1 MMNVLSGANKF
12 LESKATA
19 ATVFAVTGLSKLAS
33 DYKDAPADKKHYT
46 LTHDAFVLGTSA
58 LGVAGYTFA
67 SKKVIK
73 SKGFIKL
80 LNKLKTHVKGHIEEK
95 KYSKPAKNVLNYF
108 KEVSTKCLDNTLMLG
123 TGILGAIGADYLV
136 HAVHLDKKLKQKKT
150 LQTED
155 KSFDKINDTTNTL
168 INSFKESGLNKTLDN
183 AVGSEVKNSM
193 YNRIF
198 DFPAMKMFTTS
209 MVGMQGFEVIQ
220 EKTLKARMMHTTKC
234 LIANSV
240 VPIFFLSTA
249 TSLTKKMNS
258 ALRLPLTFATMI
270 FGTMYTNKFI
280 DKHQYKDVKKNAP
293 KLNIN
298 KTKQVVANQMNK
310 SQQNIVA
317 NPVQPQ
323 ETQPQETQPQKFQ
336 PQETQQ
342 NASNKIQL
350 NA

>member
-1 MMNVLSGANKF
+1 MNVLSGANKF

-46 LTHDAFVLGTSA
+46 LTHDAFVLGASA

-67 SKKVIK
+67 SKKIVK
-73 SKGFIKL
+73 SKGFTKL
-80 LNKLKTHVKGHIEEK
+80 FNKMKTNIKGHIEEK
-95 KYSKPAKNVLNYF
+95 KYSKPATKVLNYLQ
-108 KEVSTKCLDNTLMLG
+108 EVSTKCLDNTLMLG
-123 TGILGAIGADYLV
+123 TGILGAIGADYLI
-136 HAVHLDKKLKQKKT
+136 HAIRLDKKIKQKKI

-280 DKHQYKDVKKNAP
+280 DKHQYMSPKKTAQKPNTKSKQLVA
-293 KLNIN
+293 N
-298 KTKQVVANQMNK
+298 KTNQ
-310 SQQNIVA
+310 SQQNVA
-317 NPVQPQ
+317 TNPVQPQ
-323 ETQPQETQPQKFQ
+323 PQKQIQAQPLETQE
-336 PQETQQ
+336 
-342 NASNKIQL
+342 NASTKIQL

>member
-19 ATVFAVTGLSKLAS
+19 ATVFTVTGLSKLAS

-46 LTHDAFVLGTSA
+46 LTHDAFVLGASA

-73 SKGFIKL
+73 SKGVTKL
-80 LNKLKTHVKGHIEEK
+80 LNKLKTHVKGHLEEK
-95 KYSKPAKNVLNYF
+95 KYSKPAKNVLNYL

-183 AVGSEVKNSM
+183 AVGTEVKNSM

-220 EKTLKARMMHTTKC
+220 EKTLKSRMMHTTKC

-240 VPIFFLSTA
+240 VPIFFLSTT

-258 ALRLPLTFATMI
+258 AIRLPLTFATMI

-280 DKHQYKDVKKNAP
+280 KN
-293 KLNIN
+293 LTLVMTYIH
-298 KTKQVVANQMNK
+298 
-310 SQQNIVA
+310 IL
-317 NPVQPQ
+317 
-323 ETQPQETQPQKFQ
+323 
-336 PQETQQ
+336 
-342 NASNKIQL
+342 IQRYTSK
-350 NA
+350 